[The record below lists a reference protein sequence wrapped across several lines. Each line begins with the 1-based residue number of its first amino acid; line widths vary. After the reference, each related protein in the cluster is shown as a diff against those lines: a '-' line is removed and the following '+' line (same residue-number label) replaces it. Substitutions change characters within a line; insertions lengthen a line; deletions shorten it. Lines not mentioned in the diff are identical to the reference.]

1 MMKLNKAFLLILIVS
16 TILLLLF
23 NNISAKAEESSA
35 GLGGLDKTAGGIGY
49 KIEEGKAADLIDV
62 RIGTVINIVFSLL
75 GVIFF
80 VIIWIGGLDI
90 IGANGNEELVKKGKD
105 RIVNGA
111 IGILIVLIA
120 YLFTKAIIGIIQNAG
135 QF

>member
-1 MMKLNKAFLLILIVS
+1 MIKFSRPFLLILILSV
-16 TILLLLF
+16 TLILVF
-23 NNISAKAEESSA
+23 NNILVKAEEPA
-35 GLGGLDKTAGGIGY
+35 GLGGLENTANGIGY
-49 KIEEGKAADLIDV
+49 KQEKGSATELIDIK
-62 RIGTVINIVFSLL
+62 IGTVINIVFSLL